1 MSLSPFKRLK
11 RLTGID
17 TQREKYAYAQDPV
30 YGHISESR
38 VAERWVKTT
47 CGYCSV
53 GCGMLLGIRDNKA
66 VAVRGNPD
74 HPVNQGKL
82 CPKGLSE
89 HHILSAPGRA
99 RQPLLRKDGQLVP
112 VSWDEALDTMV
123 ARIRDIQSRHG
134 NEALGVVGTGQLL
147 SEETYTL
154 GKLVQLGFKT
164 RNNDGNTTLCMA
176 SAVSGYKLS
185 FGSDGPPGSYADM
198 ENADVI
204 LLIGANIADNHPI
217 LCHRVDRT
225 SPGTKPRTLVV
236 VDPRV
241 TKTAMMADT
250 HLAIKPR
257 SDIALLNGIAHI
269 LIREDLIDHD
279 YIAQHTVG
287 FEELSQFLSPFTPS
301 HVAAVT
307 GLTEQQI
314 IDLALLYGRA
324 RSAFIG
330 WTMGVNHSTQ
340 GSVTVAAINN
350 LALITGNIGR
360 SGASPFSITGQCNAM
375 GTRETGFTSSL
386 PGYRKFDNEA
396 DREALAEIW
405 NINADRIP
413 VARGLAYPD
422 MIEAAVQGRIKAMW
436 FIATNPAV
444 SFPNYKLLE
453 HAFRSL
459 EFLVVQDGFH
469 PTPTT
474 EFADLVLP
482 AAIWGE
488 KEGTYTNSE
497 RRVSKVNAAVSP
509 PGEARTDFEIF
520 LDIAS
525 RLGVR
530 EELYPGWT
538 TTHDAFLEWQRVSKG
553 RMCDYSGFT
562 WQQIEDS
569 GGLQWGGT
577 SLYRDGVFATPDGR
591 ARLHAVPC
599 DPFAEQPDTDFDFIL
614 NTGRTVEHWHTRT
627 KTAEVAVLN
636 SMVPNAWLE
645 MNPLDAK
652 RLDLRP
658 HDRVTV
664 KSRRG
669 SVYDVEL
676 RITGIVAPGQV
687 FMPFHF
693 SESNSNIVTLGAF
706 DPISREPN
714 FKQCAVRIERTPLR
728 NRRPSSSS
736 RHA

>member
-1 MSLSPFKRLK
+1 MSFSPLK
-11 RLTGID
+11 QLKHFTGID
-17 TQREKYAYAQDPV
+17 IQREKYAYAQDPV

-66 VAVRGNPD
+66 VAVRGNPN

-89 HHILSAPGRA
+89 HHTLSAPGRA
-99 RQPLLRKDGQLVP
+99 RQPLLRKNGQLVP

-123 ARIRDIQSRHG
+123 VRIRDIQSRHG
-134 NEALGVVGTGQLL
+134 DEALGVVGTGQLL
-147 SEETYTL
+147 SEETYAL
-154 GKLVQLGFKT
+154 GKLVQLGFRT

-185 FGSDGPPGSYADM
+185 FGSDGPPGSYSDM
-198 ENADVI
+198 ENADII

-225 SPGTKPRTLVV
+225 SPGTKPRKLIV

-269 LIREDLIDHD
+269 LIHEDLTDHS
-279 YIAQHTVG
+279 YIAQHTTG
-287 FEELSQFLSPFTPS
+287 FEEFANFVSSFTPT
-301 HVAAVT
+301 HVAAIT
-307 GLTEQQI
+307 GLAEQQI
-314 IDLALLYGRA
+314 IDVALLYGRA
-324 RSAFIG
+324 NAGFIG

-360 SGASPFSITGQCNAM
+360 AGAAPFSITGQCNAM

-386 PGYRKFDNEA
+386 PGYRKFDNED
-396 DREALAEIW
+396 DREALAAIW
-405 NINADRIP
+405 NIDVNRIP
-413 VARGLAYPD
+413 TARGLAYPD

-469 PTPTT
+469 PTPTS

-497 RRVSKVNAAVSP
+497 RRVSKVNAAVMP
-509 PGEARTDFEIF
+509 PGEARPDFEIF
-520 LDIAS
+520 LDIAA
-525 RLGVR
+525 RLGVKD
-530 EELYPGWT
+530 ELYPGWT
-538 TTHDAFLEWQRVSKG
+538 STHDAFLEWQRVSAG
-553 RMCDYSGFT
+553 RMCDYSSFT

-577 SLYRDGVFATPDGR
+577 SLYCDGVFATSDGR
-591 ARLHAVPC
+591 ARLHTVPC
-599 DPFAEQPDTDFDFIL
+599 DPFIEQPDTHFEFIL

-627 KTAEVAVLN
+627 KTAEVALLN

-669 SVYDVEL
+669 SVCDVEL

-728 NRRPSSSS
+728 DRRPSSSG